1 MSAKKY
7 DFSIEQGT
15 SFRLAITYKDKDQ
28 QIINI
33 SDYCARLI
41 WITDKGVSQV
51 FTTDNTDLSLY
62 KFSVDGPTGKLMLL
76 LPASTTNNFDFTFA
90 QYDLELK
97 SNIDLYSGGGKEVSR
112 LLYGKITLIKRNS
125 KGSTEIVC

>member
-51 FTTDNTDLSLY
+51 FTTENTDLSLY

-90 QYDLELK
+90 QYDLELR

-125 KGSTEIVC
+125 KVSTEIVC